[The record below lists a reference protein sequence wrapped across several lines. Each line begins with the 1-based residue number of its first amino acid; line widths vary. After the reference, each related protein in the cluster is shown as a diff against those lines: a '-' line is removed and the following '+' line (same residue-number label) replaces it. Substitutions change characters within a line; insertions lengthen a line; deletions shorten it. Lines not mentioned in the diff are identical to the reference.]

1 MEEINNIDYIEN
13 IIKDNSI
20 VLIYFSSDEK
30 CNVCT
35 VLKDKINVIGEK
47 YNIKTF
53 NINIDKFQKVSGRY
67 NVFTVPTILLYVYG
81 KEVLREGRY
90 TSLIEFDEKIKR
102 YYDLIACKGNN

>member
-13 IIKDNSI
+13 IIKDNSM
-20 VLIYFSSDEK
+20 VLIYFSSNEK

-53 NINIDKFQKVSGRY
+53 NINIDKFQAVLGRY
-67 NVFTVPTILLYVYG
+67 NVFTVPTILLYIYG

-90 TSLIEFDEKIKR
+90 TSLIEFEEKIKR
-102 YYDLIACKGNN
+102 YCNLIASKGNN

>member
-13 IIKDNSI
+13 IIKDNSM
-20 VLIYFSSDEK
+20 VLIYFSSNEK

-47 YNIKTF
+47 YNIKAF
-53 NINIDKFQKVSGRY
+53 NINIDKFQELSGRY
-67 NVFTVPTILLYVYG
+67 NVFTVPTILLYIYR

-90 TSLIEFDEKIKR
+90 TSLIEFEEKIKR
-102 YYDLIACKGNN
+102 YCDLIASKGNN